1 MAVFTNAPEQWTE
14 DMWRE
19 AIKAVVRISA
29 QPYEY
34 VDDVVTA
41 GWILG
46 QKRAELRSREKFLP
60 GVHPQYALDILS
72 WWPFKPTYS
81 AQVLAEIILPKRWEV
96 VRGIRTNA
104 EQSDRLRNLIPDD
117 ILTMSVDGL
126 YERIAKDGGREL
138 ALSLKW

>member
-60 GVHPQYALDILS
+60 GVHPH
-72 WWPFKPTYS
+72 
-81 AQVLAEIILPKRWEV
+81 
-96 VRGIRTNA
+96 
-104 EQSDRLRNLIPDD
+104 
-117 ILTMSVDGL
+117 
-126 YERIAKDGGREL
+126 
-138 ALSLKW
+138 